1 MVPGTSSPCSSRA
14 ALGARARTSEPA
26 AVAARVGGAG
36 RLPRKAE
43 GRAGRLQLAR
53 LWVVQIRARAPAADL
68 LRDVIRRSFTSVET
82 DARRRRRKN
91 AKALRIGIEKSER
104 LAKQKAAAA
113 AKAARLT
120 KEQARAARRLAGIRF
135 SFSSDSGTTTN
146 DDDSPLAADA
156 DADAEDYNRCFGD
169 PKRKRPTRKWLR
181 ACLVLVLELKCL
193 AWRAPGTCLGIVW
206 LVTWGIHCTPGLEH
220 PGIIISLAQVTEIER
235 LGAPQQLLDINHEH
249 HR

>member
-1 MVPGTSSPCSSRA
+1 M
-14 ALGARARTSEPA
+14 
-26 AVAARVGGAG
+26 
-36 RLPRKAE
+36 
-43 GRAGRLQLAR
+43 
-53 LWVVQIRARAPAADL
+53 QIRARAPAADL
-68 LRDVIRRSFTSVET
+68 LHDVIRRSFTSVET

-156 DADAEDYNRCFGD
+156 YAEDYNRCFGD
-169 PKRKRPTRKWLR
+169 PKGKRPTRKWLR